1 MSSAPIFVGPC
12 LNCTPTTPT
21 LSDAVAV
28 NWTVPDT
35 LAPPAGAVRDTV
47 GGVLSGLL
55 TVTVTV
61 VDVCV
66 LPAASLANAVSV

>member
-1 MSSAPIFVGPC
+1 M
-12 LNCTPTTPT
+12 NCTPTTPT

-35 LAPPAGAVRDTV
+35 LAPLAGAVRATV
-47 GGVLSGLL
+47 GGVLSGLF